1 MRFISIIFSFF
12 FMAPAFAG
20 ETPAVENH
28 VGFSVSVS
36 EDVPNDTL
44 VATLFS
50 EATGKDLA
58 ILANKVNADIGWASA
73 LIKQTP
79 EIKFTTQNYA
89 TQPVYR
95 KGDRSNLWRVRQ
107 TVRLESANA
116 EVLSAALGKVQER
129 LGLNS
134 LGYEVS
140 DAARATARDKLIA
153 KALKKF
159 RDRAGQIAQ
168 SLGFSGYKIIR
179 INIRGGQPLPGEP
192 YPMMEMARMKASVA
206 PPVLEPGEQTIDV
219 TVTGEIEVEKV
230 AAAPQ

>member
-1 MRFISIIFSFF
+1 MRHFIILFSLLFA
-12 FMAPAFAG
+12 APVFADAAPQTENRVGFNVTAFA
-20 ETPAVENH
+20 
-28 VGFSVSVS
+28 
-36 EDVPNDTL
+36 DIPNDTL
-44 VATLFS
+44 AATLFS

-58 ILANKVNADIGWASA
+58 ILSNKVNADIRWASA

-95 KGDRSNLWRVRQ
+95 KGERSNLWRVRQ

-140 DAARATARDKLIA
+140 DAAREAARDKLIA
-153 KALKKF
+153 EALKKF
-159 RDRAGQIAQ
+159 RARASQISQ
-168 SLGFSGYKIIR
+168 NLGFANYKIIR
-179 INIRGGQPLPGEP
+179 LNIRGGQPLPGEP

-219 TVTGEIEVEKV
+219 TVTGEIELASTLAGE
-230 AAAPQ
+230 

>member
-1 MRFISIIFSFF
+1 MHRIISHRLVVLFSLLLT
-12 FMAPAFAG
+12 APVFAEDAPQTENRVGFNVTAFA
-20 ETPAVENH
+20 
-28 VGFSVSVS
+28 
-36 EDVPNDTL
+36 DVPNDTL

-58 ILANKVNADIGWASA
+58 ILANKVNADIRWAST

-79 EIKFTTQNYA
+79 EITFTTQNYA

-95 KGDRSNLWRVRQ
+95 KGERSNLWRVRQ

-140 DAARATARDKLIA
+140 DAAREAARDKLIGE
-153 KALKKF
+153 ALKKF
-159 RDRAGQIAQ
+159 RSRASGIAQ
-168 SLGFSGYKIIR
+168 NMGFSQYKLIR
-179 INIRGGQPLPGEP
+179 LNIRGGEPLPGDP

-206 PPVLEPGEQTIDV
+206 PPVLEPGEQTLNV
-219 TVTGEIEVEKV
+219 TVTGEIELQK
-230 AAAPQ
+230 

>member
-1 MRFISIIFSFF
+1 MRLISIILSLFF
-12 FMAPAFAG
+12 VVPLFADDK
-20 ETPAVENH
+20 PVENH
-28 VGFSVSVS
+28 VGFSVSAS

-58 ILANKVNADIGWASA
+58 ILANKVNADIRWAST

-79 EIKFTTQNYA
+79 EIIFTTQNYA

-95 KGDRSNLWRVRQ
+95 KGERSNLWRVRQ

-140 DAARATARDKLIA
+140 DAAREAARDKLIGE
-153 KALKKF
+153 ALKKF
-159 RDRAGQIAQ
+159 RSRASGIAQ
-168 SLGFSGYKIIR
+168 NMGFSQYKLIR
-179 INIRGGQPLPGEP
+179 LNIRGGEPLPGEP

-219 TVTGEIEVEKV
+219 TVTGEIELSGN
-230 AAAPQ
+230 